1 MKSRIR
7 EEYLHWMLN
16 SKCVLSK
23 VNTTITAKKIDEL
36 KGKYI
41 SENGRIVYR
50 GSIFSS

>member
-16 SKCVLSK
+16 SKWAFIK
-23 VNTTITAKKIDEL
+23 VNTTITAKKADEL
-36 KGKYI
+36 KRKYI
-41 SENGRIVYR
+41 SEDGRIVYR